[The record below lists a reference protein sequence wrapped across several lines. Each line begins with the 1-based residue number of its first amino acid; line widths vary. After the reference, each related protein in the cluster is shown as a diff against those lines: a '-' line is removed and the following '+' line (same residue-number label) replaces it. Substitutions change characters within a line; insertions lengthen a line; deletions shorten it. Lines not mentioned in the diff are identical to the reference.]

1 MSRCHTASRLRAMFA
16 IVAVLLPLFAL
27 CGISCVSAA
36 PDKASEESAE
46 TAFRM
51 DETELQSSVMSFAD
65 RLASILMT
73 AFARYDK
80 SGPVTKDRNEVQ
92 SLVVYAL
99 WNAYIIA
106 SESDPGIALLDM
118 ISMVTL
124 GRIIF
129 EDQGIKTFGPNVE
142 PLVKGFRKA
151 EEDIRGIAI
160 LTLDQEQLE
169 NLMVLIKRWRKANP
183 NVTYF
188 PFIRFRNFSA
198 ERRESKLAR
207 SEAPDGL
214 IKSVGAVTQQ
224 AEEMRLLAERG
235 LYLGTRMPQLASLFA
250 ELWSARLANEI
261 STERQNAIKQ
271 VIDVFKAERQA
282 AIDDFMA
289 GVAIERRNTITQLE
303 KTLQAE
309 RQTAITDFMADVA
322 VERQNAVA
330 QMGDVLESERE
341 ATVDDFMARE
351 KLIVND
357 ALVQLNQTG
366 EALIDRALT
375 RVTILVALFL
385 VGLTVA
391 NILVGLIILRKA
403 RDRQPPA

>member
-1 MSRCHTASRLRAMFA
+1 MIHNTTIRWLRP
-16 IVAVLLPLFAL
+16 LLA
-27 CGISCVSAA
+27 SAA
-36 PDKASEESAE
+36 ILAFLLTPVWGMAASETKPEA
-46 TAFRM
+46 AFRM

-65 RLASILMT
+65 RFASILMT

-80 SGPVTKDRNEVQ
+80 SGPIVKDRNEVQ
-92 SLVVYAL
+92 SIVVYAL

-129 EDQGIKTFGPNVE
+129 EDQGIKTFGPNVA

-151 EEDIRGIAI
+151 EEDIRGVAI
-160 LTLDQEQLE
+160 LTLDQEQLDS
-169 NLMVLIKRWRKANP
+169 LMVLINRWRKANP

-188 PFIRFRNFSA
+188 PFIRFSNFAA

-214 IKSVGAVTQQ
+214 IDSVEAVTQQ

-261 STERQNAIKQ
+261 TTERQNAIMQ
-271 VIDVFKAERQA
+271 LIDVFKAERQA

-289 GVAIERRNTITQLE
+289 GVAVERRNTIAQL
-303 KTLQAE
+303 KKALQAE
-309 RQTAITDFMADVA
+309 RQTAITDFMADIK
-322 VERQNAVA
+322 VERQNAVE
-330 QMGDVLESERE
+330 QMGDVLKSERE
-341 ATVDDFMARE
+341 ATVDDFMDRE
-351 KLIVND
+351 ILIIDD
-357 ALVQLNQTG
+357 ALVQLNQTA
-366 EALIDRALT
+366 EALVDRALT

-385 VGLTVA
+385 VGLTAA
-391 NILVGLIILRKA
+391 NILVGVILLRKA
-403 RDRQPPA
+403 RNHQTPA

>member
-1 MSRCHTASRLRAMFA
+1 MIRSDTIRRLR
-16 IVAVLLPLFAL
+16 ILLA
-27 CGISCVSAA
+27 SAA
-36 PDKASEESAE
+36 TLAILLTPLWCAAASQTEPEA
-46 TAFRM
+46 AYRM

-65 RLASILMT
+65 RLASLLLT

-80 SGPVTKDRNEVQ
+80 SGPIVKDRNEVQ
-92 SLVVYAL
+92 SIVVYSL

-129 EDQGIKTFGPNVE
+129 EDQGVKTFGPNVA

-151 EEDIRGIAI
+151 EEDIRGVAI
-160 LTLDQEQLE
+160 LTLDQEQLD
-169 NLMVLIKRWRKANP
+169 NLMVLIQRWRKANP

-188 PFIRFRNFSA
+188 PFIRFSNFSA
-198 ERRESKLAR
+198 DRRESKLSR

-214 IKSVGAVTQQ
+214 IDSVEAVTQQ

-250 ELWSARLANEI
+250 ELWAARLANEI
-261 STERQNAIKQ
+261 TTERKNAILQ
-271 VIDVFKAERQA
+271 LIDVFKAERKA

-289 GVAIERRNTITQLE
+289 DVAIERRKTIAQL
-303 KTLQAE
+303 KKALQAE
-309 RQTAITDFMADVA
+309 RQTAITDFMADIT
-322 VERQNAVA
+322 VERQKAVE
-330 QMGDVLESERE
+330 QMGNVLKSERQ
-341 ATVDDFMARE
+341 ATVDDFMARQI
-351 KLIVND
+351 LITQD
-357 ALVQLNQTG
+357 ALVQLHQTG
-366 EALIDRALT
+366 EGLVDRALT

-385 VGLTVA
+385 VGLTLA
-391 NILVGLIILRKA
+391 NILVGVILLRKA
-403 RDRQPPA
+403 RNRQPPA

>member
-1 MSRCHTASRLRAMFA
+1 MIHSDTIRRLRRLLAGAAA
-16 IVAVLLPLFAL
+16 IVMLLTSVWGAV
-27 CGISCVSAA
+27 AA
-36 PDKASEESAE
+36 QTESEPAY
-46 TAFRM
+46 RM
-51 DETELQSSVMSFAD
+51 DETELQSSIMSFAD

-80 SGPVTKDRNEVQ
+80 SGPIVKDRNEVQ
-92 SLVVYAL
+92 SIVVYAL

-151 EEDIRGIAI
+151 EEDIRGVAI
-160 LTLDQEQLE
+160 LTLDQEQLDD
-169 NLMVLIKRWRKANP
+169 LMVLINRWRKANP

-188 PFIRFRNFSA
+188 PFIRFSNFAA

-214 IKSVGAVTQQ
+214 IDSVEAVTQQ

-261 STERQNAIKQ
+261 TTERQNAIMQ
-271 VIDVFKAERQA
+271 LIDVFKAERQA

-289 GVAIERRNTITQLE
+289 GVAVERRNTIAQL
-303 KTLQAE
+303 KKALQAE
-309 RQTAITDFMADVA
+309 RQAAITDFMADIT
-322 VERQNAVA
+322 VERQKAVE
-330 QMGDVLESERE
+330 QMGNVLKSERQ
-341 ATVDDFMARE
+341 ATVDDFMARQI
-351 KLIVND
+351 LITQD

-366 EALIDRALT
+366 EALVDRALT

-385 VGLTVA
+385 VGLTLA
-391 NILVGLIILRKA
+391 NILVGVILLRKA
-403 RDRQPPA
+403 RDRRPPA

>member
-1 MSRCHTASRLRAMFA
+1 MIHSDTIRRLRRLLAGAAAVVMLLTSVWGA
-16 IVAVLLPLFAL
+16 VAAQTE
-27 CGISCVSAA
+27 
-36 PDKASEESAE
+36 SEPAY
-46 TAFRM
+46 RM
-51 DETELQSSVMSFAD
+51 DETELQSSIMSFAD

-80 SGPVTKDRNEVQ
+80 SGPIVKDRNEVQ
-92 SLVVYAL
+92 SIVVYAL

-151 EEDIRGIAI
+151 EKDIRGVAI
-160 LTLDQEQLE
+160 LTLDQEQLDD
-169 NLMVLIKRWRKANP
+169 LMVLINRWRKANP

-188 PFIRFRNFSA
+188 PFIRFSNFAA

-214 IKSVGAVTQQ
+214 IDSVEAVTQQ

-261 STERQNAIKQ
+261 TTERQNAIMQ
-271 VIDVFKAERQA
+271 LIDVFKAERQA

-289 GVAIERRNTITQLE
+289 GVAVERRNTIAQL
-303 KTLQAE
+303 KKALQAE
-309 RQTAITDFMADVA
+309 RQAAITDFMADIT
-322 VERQNAVA
+322 VERQKAVE
-330 QMGDVLESERE
+330 QMGNVLKSERQ
-341 ATVDDFMARE
+341 ATVDDFMARQI
-351 KLIVND
+351 LITQD

-366 EALIDRALT
+366 EALVDRALT

-385 VGLTVA
+385 VGLTAA
-391 NILVGLIILRKA
+391 NILVGVILLRKA
-403 RDRQPPA
+403 RDRRPPA

>member
-1 MSRCHTASRLRAMFA
+1 MIHSDTIRRLRRLLAGVTA
-16 IVAVLLPLFAL
+16 IVMLLTSVWGAV
-27 CGISCVSAA
+27 AA
-36 PDKASEESAE
+36 QTESEPAY
-46 TAFRM
+46 RM
-51 DETELQSSVMSFAD
+51 DETELQSSIMSFAD

-80 SGPVTKDRNEVQ
+80 SGPIVRDRNEVQ
-92 SLVVYAL
+92 SIVVYAL

-151 EEDIRGIAI
+151 EKDILGVAI
-160 LTLDQEQLE
+160 LTLDQEQLDD
-169 NLMVLIKRWRKANP
+169 LMVLINRWRKANP

-188 PFIRFRNFSA
+188 PFIRFSNFAA

-214 IKSVGAVTQQ
+214 IDSVEAVTQQ

-261 STERQNAIKQ
+261 TTERQNAIMQ
-271 VIDVFKAERQA
+271 LIDVFKAERQA

-289 GVAIERRNTITQLE
+289 GVAVERRNTIAQL
-303 KTLQAE
+303 KKALQAE
-309 RQTAITDFMADVA
+309 RQAAITDFMADIT
-322 VERQNAVA
+322 VERQKAVE
-330 QMGDVLESERE
+330 QMGNVLKSERQ
-341 ATVDDFMARE
+341 ATVDDFMARQI
-351 KLIVND
+351 LITQD

-366 EALIDRALT
+366 EALVDRALT

-385 VGLTVA
+385 VGLTLA
-391 NILVGLIILRKA
+391 NILVGVILLRKA
-403 RDRQPPA
+403 RDRRPPA

>member
-1 MSRCHTASRLRAMFA
+1 MIHSDTIRRLRRLLAGATA
-16 IVAVLLPLFAL
+16 IVMLLTSVWGAV
-27 CGISCVSAA
+27 AA
-36 PDKASEESAE
+36 QTESEPAY
-46 TAFRM
+46 RM
-51 DETELQSSVMSFAD
+51 DETELQSSIMSFAD

-80 SGPVTKDRNEVQ
+80 SGPIVKDRNEVQ
-92 SLVVYAL
+92 SIVVYAL

-118 ISMVTL
+118 ISMITL

-151 EEDIRGIAI
+151 EEDIRGVAI
-160 LTLDQEQLE
+160 LTLDQEQLDD
-169 NLMVLIKRWRKANP
+169 LMVLINRWRKANP

-188 PFIRFRNFSA
+188 PFIRFSNFAA

-261 STERQNAIKQ
+261 TTERQNAIKQ
-271 VIDVFKAERQA
+271 LIDVFKAERKA

-289 GVAIERRNTITQLE
+289 GVAIERRNTITQL
-303 KTLQAE
+303 KKALQAE
-309 RQTAITDFMADVA
+309 RQAAITDFMADIKVERENA
-322 VERQNAVA
+322 VE
-330 QMGDVLESERE
+330 QMGDVLKSERE
-341 ATVDDFMARE
+341 ATVDDFMDRE
-351 KLIVND
+351 KLLIQD
-357 ALVQLNQTG
+357 TLIQLNQTA
-366 EALIDRALT
+366 EALVDRALT

-385 VGLTVA
+385 VGLTLA
-391 NILVGLIILRKA
+391 NILVGVILLRKA
-403 RDRQPPA
+403 RDRRPPA

>member
-1 MSRCHTASRLRAMFA
+1 MIHSDTIRRLRRLLAGAAAVVMLLTSVWGA
-16 IVAVLLPLFAL
+16 VAAQTE
-27 CGISCVSAA
+27 
-36 PDKASEESAE
+36 SENAY
-46 TAFRM
+46 RM
-51 DETELQSSVMSFAD
+51 DETELQSSIMSFAD

-80 SGPVTKDRNEVQ
+80 SGPIVKDRNEVQ
-92 SLVVYAL
+92 SIVVYAL

-151 EEDIRGIAI
+151 EEDIRGVAI
-160 LTLDQEQLE
+160 LTLDQEQLDD
-169 NLMVLIKRWRKANP
+169 LMVLINRWRKANP

-188 PFIRFRNFSA
+188 PFIRFSNFAA

-207 SEAPDGL
+207 SEVPDGL
-214 IKSVGAVTQQ
+214 IDSVEAVTQQ

-261 STERQNAIKQ
+261 TTERQNAIMQ
-271 VIDVFKAERQA
+271 LIDVFKAERQA

-289 GVAIERRNTITQLE
+289 GVAVERRNTVAQL
-303 KTLQAE
+303 KKALQAE
-309 RQTAITDFMADVA
+309 RQAAITDFMADIKVERENA
-322 VERQNAVA
+322 VE
-330 QMGDVLESERE
+330 QMGDILKSERE

-351 KLIVND
+351 ILIIDD
-357 ALVQLNQTG
+357 ALVQLNQTA
-366 EALIDRALT
+366 EALVDRALT

-385 VGLTVA
+385 VGLTAA
-391 NILVGLIILRKA
+391 NILVGVILLRKA
-403 RDRQPPA
+403 RDRRPPA

>member
-1 MSRCHTASRLRAMFA
+1 MIHSDTIRRLRRLLAGVTA
-16 IVAVLLPLFAL
+16 IVMLLTFVWDAV
-27 CGISCVSAA
+27 AA
-36 PDKASEESAE
+36 QTEPEPAY
-46 TAFRM
+46 RM
-51 DETELQSSVMSFAD
+51 DETELQSSIMSFAD

-80 SGPVTKDRNEVQ
+80 SGPIVKDRNEVQ
-92 SLVVYAL
+92 SIVVYAL

-151 EEDIRGIAI
+151 EEDIRGVAI
-160 LTLDQEQLE
+160 LTLDQEQLDD
-169 NLMVLIKRWRKANP
+169 LMVLINRWRKANP

-188 PFIRFRNFSA
+188 PFIRFSNFAA

-214 IKSVGAVTQQ
+214 IDSVEAVTQQ

-261 STERQNAIKQ
+261 TTERQNAIMQ
-271 VIDVFKAERQA
+271 LIDVFKAERQA

-289 GVAIERRNTITQLE
+289 GVAVERRNTIAQL
-303 KTLQAE
+303 KKALQAE
-309 RQTAITDFMADVA
+309 RQAAITDFMADIT
-322 VERQNAVA
+322 VERQKAVE
-330 QMGDVLESERE
+330 QMGNVLKSERQ
-341 ATVDDFMARE
+341 ATVDDFMARQI
-351 KLIVND
+351 LITQD
-357 ALVQLNQTG
+357 ALVQLNQTA
-366 EALIDRALT
+366 EALVDRALT

-385 VGLTVA
+385 VGLTLA
-391 NILVGLIILRKA
+391 NILVGVILLRKA
-403 RDRQPPA
+403 RDRRPPA

>member
-1 MSRCHTASRLRAMFA
+1 MIHSDTIRRLRRLLAGAAAVVMLLTSVWGA
-16 IVAVLLPLFAL
+16 VAAQTE
-27 CGISCVSAA
+27 
-36 PDKASEESAE
+36 SENAY
-46 TAFRM
+46 RM
-51 DETELQSSVMSFAD
+51 DETELQSSIMSFAD

-80 SGPVTKDRNEVQ
+80 SGPIVKDRNEVQ
-92 SLVVYAL
+92 SIVVYAL

-151 EEDIRGIAI
+151 EKDILGVAI
-160 LTLDQEQLE
+160 LTLDQEQLDD
-169 NLMVLIKRWRKANP
+169 LMVLINRWRKANP

-188 PFIRFRNFSA
+188 PFIRFSNFAA

-214 IKSVGAVTQQ
+214 IDSVEAVTQQ

-261 STERQNAIKQ
+261 TTERQNAIMQ
-271 VIDVFKAERQA
+271 LIDVFKAERQA

-289 GVAIERRNTITQLE
+289 GVAVERRNTIAQL
-303 KTLQAE
+303 KKALQAE
-309 RQTAITDFMADVA
+309 RQAAITDFMADIK
-322 VERQNAVA
+322 VERQNAVE
-330 QMGDVLESERE
+330 QMGDILKSERE

-351 KLIVND
+351 ILIIDD

-366 EALIDRALT
+366 EALVDRALT

-385 VGLTVA
+385 VGLTLA
-391 NILVGLIILRKA
+391 NILVGVILLRKA
-403 RDRQPPA
+403 RDRRPPA